1 MDTRTGELYKFK
13 NEEEL
18 KKKIIEFRGDLVE
31 IKESEMTE
39 KQKKNMR
46 VSLYD
51 NRSILG
57 KRRIRSR
64 RERNRLKRKL
74 TKQKEE

>member
-1 MDTRTGELYKFK
+1 MDTYKFK